1 MRLLIGLACLLLA
14 GCGGA
19 GGSGGGGGGGGGDG
33 RSVASPSAPVD
44 ESASG
49 PDAGSGEALPSV
61 IGSGPDDPPGS
72 IACARLGAAIAAGSF
87 MTAGV
92 VDGIVAA
99 SATADAPVA
108 DAARRLGD
116 AYRAAVASKNQADE
130 PDRIAA
136 VGAAASDMSG
146 VCAESGLQTVG

>member
-19 GGSGGGGGGGGGDG
+19 GGGGD
-33 RSVASPSAPVD
+33 RPAESPSVPVAA
-44 ESASG
+44 SASG
-49 PDAGSGEALPSV
+49 LSAAPTELLPSV
-61 IGSGPDDPPGS
+61 IGSGDDNPPGS
-72 IACARLGAAIAAGSF
+72 IACGRLAAAIAAGSF
-87 MTAGV
+87 MTPGV
-92 VDGIVAA
+92 ADGIVAA
-99 SATADAPVA
+99 SATADAPLA

-116 AYRAAVASKNQADE
+116 AYRAAVASKNKADE

-146 VCAESGLQTVG
+146 VCAESGLQKVG